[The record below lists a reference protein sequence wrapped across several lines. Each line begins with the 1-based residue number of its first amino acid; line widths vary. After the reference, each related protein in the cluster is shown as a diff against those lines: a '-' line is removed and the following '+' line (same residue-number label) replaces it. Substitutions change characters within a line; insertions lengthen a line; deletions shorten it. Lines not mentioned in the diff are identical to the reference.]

1 MINYEHAI
9 VQRVVLVLN
18 FNNLDPMRVTKI
30 ALRNYVR
37 NISGTFQETTVR
49 GICQKKSQ
57 QRARS

>member
-9 VQRVVLVLN
+9 VQRVVLLLN
-18 FNNLDPMRVTKI
+18 FNNLDPISVTKTG
-30 ALRNYVR
+30 LRNYVR